1 MKSNGLKI
9 LILVCVVALTAW
21 TCPSSNAQDIIKVGA
36 GYRVALDSAVVM
48 PLTSYRLIKRSVNQ
62 LEDHVDSL
70 YLTIERVKALDSLN
84 SIRVTTIQTA
94 LNITSKYS
102 AELVVQI
109 DELNYQYGNY
119 IKATKPPKGFFKR
132 SVWVIR
138 KNWPYMLGGVAVG
151 LAIK

>member
-1 MKSNGLKI
+1 
-9 LILVCVVALTAW
+9 
-21 TCPSSNAQDIIKVGA
+21 
-36 GYRVALDSAVVM
+36 M

-62 LEDHVDSL
+62 LEDHIDSL
-70 YLTIERVKALDSLN
+70 YLTIEQVKALDSLN
-84 SIRVTTIQTA
+84 SIRVTTMQTA
-94 LNITSKYS
+94 LNITSRYN

-109 DELNYQYGNY
+109 DELNYQFANY
-119 IKATKPPKGFFKR
+119 VKATKPPKGFFKR

>member
-9 LILVCVVALTAW
+9 LIIAYVVALTAW

-48 PLTSYRLIKRSVNQ
+48 PLTSYRLIKRAVTQ
-62 LEDHVDSL
+62 LEDHIDSL
-70 YLTIERVKALDSLN
+70 YVTIEQVKALDSLN
-84 SIRVTTIQTA
+84 SIRVITMQSA
-94 LNITSKYS
+94 LTITSRYN
-102 AELVVQI
+102 AELNDQV
-109 DELNYQYGNY
+109 DELNYQFNQYVQ
-119 IKATKPPKGFFKR
+119 ATKPPKGFFKR

-138 KNWPYMLGGVAVG
+138 KNWPYMLGGVVVG